1 MKKYLLSICL
11 GLTAMIAFSACDPT
25 PEPSV
30 NNIEIKSVTVQTTSI
45 TGLYVGDSQEI
56 QLKIN
61 PSNANTSKLLW
72 RSDNPG
78 IATAKGNTVTG
89 VGEGDAVLTLYLCGN
104 DAKSEDDDKELGKV
118 NVNVIPHRV
127 ESVTVTP
134 DEAVLFKNKTTKLT
148 AKVLPEFATYP
159 AVTWSS
165 ADDAIATVDEKGVVT
180 AVAEG
185 VVNIIATADG
195 KEGTCTV
202 TVKNVDDIDL
212 WTGDEA
218 GSHAIIGG
226 DSPDIAA
233 TGDHFLSYSNGVV
246 SWTANTTGKVRS
258 DTLTIDAT
266 GSRIAVTQIGPDSFK
281 GTWAFRSQRFSNNTN
296 VCTAAADVTIDVT
309 IGDPLYGETLPDY
322 DGKTY
327 TNNLGLRGLYLDA
340 VVDATLVVDDAN
352 KEVRFGLLLDERK
365 AQAVEN
371 GNSTY
376 PYVCFIPE
384 CGTVWTTSA
393 MQSPWNFV
401 PKPISA
407 TQNYQWLWF
416 LVKDNCKT
424 LQYDSPNKQFLIGKD
439 GTNGTTI
446 IGITCAVAKNAT
458 PAADDIFGT
467 YNVIYQANPGKN
479 NAIGGFML
487 TKK

>member
-11 GLTAMIAFSACDPT
+11 GLTAMLAFSACDPT

-104 DAKSEDDDKELGKV
+104 DAKSEEDDKELGKV
-118 NVNVIPHRV
+118 NVNVIPHPV

-185 VVNIIATADG
+185 VVTIIATADG

-281 GTWAFRSQRFSNNTN
+281 GTWAFRTQRFSNNAT
-296 VCTAAADVTIDVT
+296 VCAAASDITIDVT
-309 IGDPLYGETLPDY
+309 IGNPLFGETLTDH
-322 DGKTY
+322 DGTSY
-327 TNNLGLRGLYLDA
+327 TNNLGLKGLYLDA
-340 VVDATLVVDDAN
+340 VVDATLVVDDEN
-352 KEVRFGLLLDERK
+352 KKVKFGLLLDERK
-365 AQAVEN
+365 AQPVEN

-384 CGTVWTTSA
+384 CGTAWSSTTMA
-393 MQSPWNFV
+393 KPWNFV
-401 PKPISA
+401 PIPISA
-407 TQNYQWLWF
+407 DQNYQWLWF
-416 LVKDNCKT
+416 DVKEDLKT
-424 LQYDSPNKQFLIGKD
+424 LQYDHPYKQYLYGKEGQD
-439 GTNGTTI
+439 GATI

-458 PAADDIFGT
+458 PTADDIYSN

>member
-1 MKKYLLSICL
+1 MKKYLVTICL
-11 GLTAMIAFSACDPT
+11 GLSALIAFNSCDPT

-30 NNIEIKSVTVQTTSI
+30 NNTEIKSVTIQTTSI
-45 TGLYVGDSQEI
+45 TGLFVGDSQEI
-56 QLKIN
+56 KITVN

-72 RSDNPG
+72 RSNNPAV
-78 IATAKGNTVTG
+78 ATAKGNIVTG
-89 VGEGDAVLTLYLCGN
+89 VSEGDAVLTLYVCGN
-104 DAKSEDDDKELGKV
+104 DEKSEEDDKSIGTV
-118 NVNVIPHRV
+118 NVNVVPHHV

-134 DEAVLFKNKTTKLT
+134 DVTEVFKGKKVKLT
-148 AKVLPEFATYP
+148 AKVMPEYSTNP
-159 AVTWSS
+159 AVTWSTS
-165 ADDAIATVDEKGVVT
+165 DPSVATVDEKGEVT
-180 AVAEG
+180 AIVG
-185 VVNIIATADG
+185 GNVVITATADG
-195 KEGTCTV
+195 KQGTCQL

-212 WTGDEA
+212 WTNDEA
-218 GSHAIIGG
+218 GSRSIIGG
-226 DSPDIAA
+226 DAPDIGA
-233 TGDHFLSYSNGVV
+233 TGDHFLSYSKGVV

-258 DTLTIDAT
+258 DTLVIEAT
-266 GSRIAVTQIGPDSFK
+266 GSRIAVTQIGIASFK

-296 VCTAAADVTIDVT
+296 VCAAAADVTIDVT

-352 KEVRFGLLLDERK
+352 KEVRFGLFLDERK
-365 AQAVEN
+365 AQAVSN

-479 NAIGGFML
+479 NNVGGFML